1 MEDALAKKWP
11 LSDPKYG
18 EMYNAVREK
27 NVSTSLS
34 EEELQELNELESKL
48 EEVD

>member
-1 MEDALAKKWP
+1 MEVSLTKKWP

-18 EMYNAVREK
+18 EMYNAVRAK
-27 NVSTSLS
+27 NVSTSIS
-34 EEELQELNELESKL
+34 DEELAEMEELDASL